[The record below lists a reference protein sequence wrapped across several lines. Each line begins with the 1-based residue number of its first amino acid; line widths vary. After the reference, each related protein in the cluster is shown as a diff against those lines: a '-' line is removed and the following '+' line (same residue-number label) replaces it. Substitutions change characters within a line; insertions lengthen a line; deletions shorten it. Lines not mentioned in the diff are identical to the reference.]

1 MRTIALLLLLA
12 ATPALSEIR
21 SDQALAPVVLG
32 AGPTRQEFAR
42 VASDGTNFFA
52 VWRTSTASNA
62 VIGGGRVSPA
72 GELLDRPSILIASGA
87 AGTLGYPDVFF
98 VGGNFLVVYA
108 SGTSR
113 IARRVSRE
121 GRLVDQQSVVINTP
135 IYWGQM
141 ASNGD
146 DVLMVTSSNSIRMLA
161 ADGTSLG
168 ADRALPNVE
177 FHSNPSVTSNGS
189 QYLIA
194 EADRYASRGSFTI
207 LNSKGDLELS
217 KSFSIPDPFY
227 ISGLTVTSNG
237 SSFLMMLVSSGRI
250 AFMPVDSAGNTGP
263 LRKTDYQ
270 TGGAIVATWSGN
282 GYTLAWPTSKPDNY
296 SPGQILAARVDA
308 IGLPLDAAP
317 VAITPLQSGRYGYA
331 FAIASNGRDTIIITG
346 DEDLSYANW
355 HTEAAIFK
363 SLPQIDVEPAGRR
376 HVAIASS
383 APEQA
388 AGSIASNGTIS
399 LVTWRERAG
408 FEEMVVR
415 AAFIAADGQLGPPID
430 LSRADSQT
438 GTAAASNGRD
448 FLVAYY
454 DTSYRLVARRV
465 TLEGV
470 DPTPI
475 VITIYGTPTDALAAG
490 WSGQAYMVVTA
501 GYYLVTISGISPDGT
516 VSVPRQM
523 VETSAPADSPAVSC
537 AADGCSVTWHREG
550 PPCTECSH
558 QENNVF
564 ARTDAIGN
572 LVAQAVL
579 TDFDFVTPALP
590 LATSDGRSLFVYSFL
605 YSNGNAMFAGRITA
619 GGVVLD
625 TPSGRRVMTSET
637 SFSLQ
642 PVAVVNRGLYF
653 VEPDT
658 STSGR
663 LYWTR
668 IDPEPAP
675 HVTSLINLHQSLTL
689 PLTLTASARNTYVVY
704 SRGEDDEE
712 LMAPRLFL
720 RTLASPDPQPGT
732 PRRRSTR

>member
-1 MRTIALLLLLA
+1 MRRITLLLVLV
-12 ATPALSEIR
+12 ATSALGQIR
-21 SDQALAPVVLG
+21 SDQPLAPVVLG
-32 AGPTRQEFAR
+32 AAPARQESAR

-98 VGGNFLVVYA
+98 VGGNFLVVYG
-108 SGTSR
+108 SGTYR
-113 IARRVSRE
+113 MARRVSRE
-121 GRLVDQQSVVINTP
+121 GRLVDQQAVVINTP
-135 IYWGQM
+135 IYWGQL

-146 DVLMVTSSNSIRMLA
+146 NVLMITSANSIRMLA
-161 ADGTSLG
+161 ADGTPLG
-168 ADRALPNVE
+168 ADRILPNVE

-207 LNSKGDLELS
+207 LNSRGDLELS
-217 KSFSIPDPFY
+217 NAFSIPDPFY

-237 SSFLMMLVSSGRI
+237 SAFLMMLVSSGRI
-250 AFMPVDSAGNTGP
+250 AFMPIDSAGNTGP
-263 LRKTDYQ
+263 LRKTDYP
-270 TGGAIVATWSGN
+270 TDGTIVATWSGN
-282 GYTLAWPTSKPDNY
+282 EYTLAWTTPPTSNY
-296 SPGQILAARVDA
+296 AHTQILAARVDA
-308 IGLPLDAAP
+308 AGLPLDTAP
-317 VAITPLQSGRYGYA
+317 VAITPLQSGVNP
-331 FAIASNGRDTIIITG
+331 FAIASNGRDSIIITRENDYTG
-346 DEDLSYANW
+346 W
-355 HTEAAIFK
+355 RTTAAIFT
-363 SLPQIDVEPAGRR
+363 SLPQIDAEPAARR
-376 HVAIASS
+376 RVAIASS

-388 AGSIASNGTIS
+388 GGSIASNGTLS
-399 LVTWRERAG
+399 LVTWRETSGLDQA
-408 FEEMVVR
+408 VVR
-415 AAFIAADGQLGPPID
+415 AAFIAADGQLGAPID
-430 LSRADSQT
+430 LGDADFRAT
-438 GTAAASNGRD
+438 TATASNGRD
-448 FLVAYY
+448 FLVVYVDPLY
-454 DTSYRLVARRV
+454 QLVARRV

-470 DPTPI
+470 LDSTPI
-475 VITIYGTPTDALAAG
+475 VINRYGMATDALAAG
-490 WSGQAYMVVTA
+490 WSGQAYVVVTT
-501 GYYLVTISGISPDGT
+501 GYSAVTISSVTPDGT
-516 VSVPRQM
+516 VALSPQAIST
-523 VETSAPADSPAVSC
+523 EAPADSPAVSC
-537 AADGCSVTWHREG
+537 AANGCSVTWHWAS
-550 PPCTECSH
+550 PACYVLCSYTE
-558 QENNVF
+558 NDVF
-564 ARTDAIGN
+564 ARTDTTGN

-605 YSNGNAMFAGRITA
+605 YSNSNAMFAGRITA

-658 STSGR
+658 SSIGR

-668 IDPEPAP
+668 IEPEPAP
-675 HVTSLINLHQSLTL
+675 HVTSLVNLHQSLTL
-689 PLTLTASARNTYVVY
+689 PLTLTASARNTYLVY
-704 SRGEDDEE
+704 SRGEDDEK